1 MITIF
6 SRTFKS
12 ILPGKLF
19 KKFIADIL
27 TSVVAY
33 WLALKAGKLRVSAT
47 VITCLM
53 VSYALSPIDLIPDV
67 IPILG
72 YIDELLIIPILI
84 IMIRTVT
91 PHRITKKYQKLAK
104 DYLQTK
110 TKPKFKLGMI
120 AVFVTWVLLASIAIS
135 TLR

>member
-1 MITIF
+1 
-6 SRTFKS
+6 
-12 ILPGKLF
+12 
-19 KKFIADIL
+19 
-27 TSVVAY
+27 
-33 WLALKAGKLRVSAT
+33 
-47 VITCLM
+47 M

-84 IMIRTVT
+84 ITVT

>member
-1 MITIF
+1 
-6 SRTFKS
+6 
-12 ILPGKLF
+12 
-19 KKFIADIL
+19 
-27 TSVVAY
+27 
-33 WLALKAGKLRVSAT
+33 
-47 VITCLM
+47 M

-84 IMIRTVT
+84 IT